1 MQKVLAALKTQ
12 DPRMARLIEQIG
24 PCRIRYLPPDFDTL
38 AKAIIYQQLSGK
50 VAATIYGRLLQEAG
64 DGRRLT
70 ADAIILLSPER
81 MRSIGLSRQ
90 KIAYLRQLAHCVS
103 SGRLDLRALRDME
116 DNEVIRRLTEVKGVG
131 VWTAHMFLIFALQ
144 RMDILPTGDLG
155 IRVAMQ
161 KLYELPQMPRAREME
176 KIAEKWRPYRTVAAW
191 YLWRSQE
198 PDANL

>member
-1 MQKVLAALKTQ
+1 
-12 DPRMARLIEQIG
+12 
-24 PCRIRYLPPDFDTL
+24 
-38 AKAIIYQQLSGK
+38 
-50 VAATIYGRLLQEAG
+50 
-64 DGRRLT
+64 
-70 ADAIILLSPER
+70 
-81 MRSIGLSRQ
+81 
-90 KIAYLRQLAHCVS
+90 
-103 SGRLDLRALRDME
+103 ME